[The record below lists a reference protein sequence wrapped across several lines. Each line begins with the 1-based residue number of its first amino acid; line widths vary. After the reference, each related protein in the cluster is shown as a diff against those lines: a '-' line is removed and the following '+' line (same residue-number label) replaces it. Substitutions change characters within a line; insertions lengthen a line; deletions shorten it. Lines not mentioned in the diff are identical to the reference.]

1 MRAERERAA
10 GVDPCDRAAAGAHF
24 LDVDDRDAQ
33 RPPVDVVLVGRP
45 YEPVVDDRALRRR
58 PAHVE
63 RDQAIEAEHAREAR
77 APDGAR
83 RRPGFDRVHG
93 LAARGLERERAA
105 VGLRD
110 EHLAGETAAGQPLPE
125 LTEIASD
132 DRLQVRVHDHGTRA
146 LVLTPL
152 LGEAMGDGHGDIG
165 QRLRQDLGGALLV
178 RGIAIREEE
187 DERDGLHAVVREA
200 LRGGAYRT
208 FVERYQNVA
217 LGIEPLRHLQAAP
230 ARHEWRRPP
239 IEHVVHPQEIAA
251 ADLEDVAEAFGRHQP
266 RARALAF
273 EERVDADG
281 RAVDDETAVLELDAR
296 LVDAVEHTL
305 EERVRR
311 AQRLAV
317 DDGAR
322 GLVERHEIREGAANV
337 DADP

>member
-1 MRAERERAA
+1 MI
-10 GVDPCDRAAAGAHF
+10 
-24 LDVDDRDAQ
+24 
-33 RPPVDVVLVGRP
+33 LVGRP
-45 YEPVVDDRALRRR
+45 HQPVVDDRALRRR
-58 PAHVE
+58 PTHVE

-83 RRPGFDRVHG
+83 RGPGFDRVHG
-93 LAARGLERERAA
+93 FAARGLERERTT

-110 EHLAGETAAGQPLPE
+110 ENLAGETTPGQPLPE
-125 LTEIASD
+125 LTEISSD
-132 DRLQVRVHDHGTRA
+132 DRLQVRVHDRGARA

-152 LGEAMGDGHGDIG
+152 LGEAMGDGHGDVR
-165 QRLRQDLGGALLV
+165 QRLRHDLGGALLV

-200 LRGGAYRT
+200 LRGGAHRA
-208 FVERYQNVA
+208 FVEGNQHVA
-217 LGIEPLRHLQAAP
+217 LGIEPLRHFEAAS
-230 ARHEWRRPP
+230 ARHEWRRAP
-239 IEHVVHPQEIAA
+239 IEHVVHLQEITA
-251 ADLEDVAEAFGRHQP
+251 ADLEDVTEPFGRHQP

-281 RAVDDETAVLELDAR
+281 RAVDDEAAIFEADAR
-296 LVDAVEHTL
+296 LVDAVEDTL
-305 EERVRR
+305 EERARR

-322 GLVERHEIREGAANV
+322 GLVERHEIREGATDV